1 MTIYSG
7 RSRVV
12 YGAERCA
19 NVLEETLQRS
29 KTIILSAL
37 GPRKSLV
44 GGRMDASVP
53 GDSRFAGADGDN
65 VDHPPRVPVR
75 VKGTLDVVQA
85 VEGPVL
91 PRLAVDERPF
101 DWDVGEEE
109 SSAVG
114 SGQMLSVGSGASF
127 HR

>member
-1 MTIYSG
+1 M
-7 RSRVV
+7 
-12 YGAERCA
+12 
-19 NVLEETLQRS
+19 
-29 KTIILSAL
+29 ILSAL
-37 GPRKSLV
+37 GPGENLV
-44 GGRMDASVP
+44 GGRMDAGVP
-53 GDSRFAGADGDN
+53 GDGRFAGADGDN

-114 SGQMLSVGSGASF
+114 SGQMLSVGSRASF
-127 HR
+127 FRKRLFAWEDGFGTEVQVFDREVNEVGH